1 MAFFK
6 KNEKEPEKEKRNT
19 EIEKE
24 KTVSENEKG
33 TENETNERQSVKI
46 DYWSLKD
53 KISSYVS
60 QGDNKAA
67 LSDNKAN
74 IYLKGIIQKYLYDNK
89 YEVEG
94 LTEEELIDRI
104 YNDMAGLS
112 ILTKYLNRADELEEI
127 NINAWN
133 DIVLTYADGH
143 KEKIKER
150 FESPEHAI
158 DIFRRML
165 HMSNIVVDN
174 RTPMAEAQLLDYKAR
189 ATVMITP
196 VVDEEIGVSASIRF
210 LHPQRV
216 DRTQLITG
224 GSATEEML
232 DFITL
237 LVKYG
242 VSIVV
247 AGETSSGKTTT
258 LNAFVSTMPD
268 DMRIFVVETGA
279 RELYLRK
286 FDENQKVTNNVVNT
300 LARPT
305 EEKVTNI
312 SQKDLLIKA
321 LRYNPEIII
330 MSEIRGDEVIAT
342 IEAAQTGH
350 TVCTTI
356 HSRGG
361 QAAHFRMANL
371 MANSSQANISD
382 CMRNAVQ
389 AFPIIVYVKRLQD
402 NSRKIMD
409 ISECECKLGDN
420 SKMEYSYRSLYK
432 YEINNTT
439 IENGNVHIDG
449 EFHKKNRISNT
460 LKDMLINNGIPTKE
474 LERFL

>member
-6 KNEKEPEKEKRNT
+6 KNNT
-19 EIEKE
+19 EEKNVKKE
-24 KTVSENEKG
+24 LKKE
-33 TENETNERQSVKI
+33 TEVKVQEEAIKI
-46 DYWSLKD
+46 DYWSLKN

-60 QGDNKAA
+60 TGDNNAA
-67 LSDNKAN
+67 LADNKAN

-89 YEVEG
+89 YTVEG
-94 LTEEELIDRI
+94 MTEEELIERL
-104 YNDMAGLS
+104 YNDMAELS
-112 ILTKYLNRADELEEI
+112 ILTKYLKNSDNLEEI
-127 NINAWN
+127 NINAWD
-133 DIVLTYADGH
+133 DIVLTYVDGH
-143 KEKIKER
+143 KEKIAEK
-150 FESPEHAI
+150 FESPEHAE

-165 HMSNIVVDN
+165 HISNVVVDN
-174 RTPMAEAQLLDYKAR
+174 RTPTAEAQLLKYKAR
-189 ATVMITP
+189 ATVMVAPI
-196 VVDEEIGVSASIRF
+196 VDSDVGVSASIRF

-216 DRTQLITG
+216 DRKQLIKG
-224 GSATEEML
+224 GSATSEML

-258 LNAFVSTMPD
+258 LNAFVSTMPN

-286 FDENQKVTNNVVNT
+286 FDKNNNCINNVVNT
-300 LARPT
+300 LARQT
-305 EEKVTNI
+305 EEKISSVT
-312 SQKDLLIKA
+312 QKDLLIKA

-330 MSEIRGDEVIAT
+330 MSEVRGDEVVPT

-389 AFPIIVYVKRLQD
+389 AFPIIIYVKRLQD

-409 ISECECKLGDN
+409 ISECICSMGDN
-420 SKMEYSYRSLYK
+420 GKLEYKYQSLYK
-432 YEINNTT
+432 YEIEDT
-439 IENGNVHIDG
+439 IEDENGKFHIDG
-449 EFHKKNRISNT
+449 KFKKASRISKNLEET
-460 LKDMLINNGIPTKE
+460 LINNGIPTNE
-474 LERFL
+474 LKRFL

>member
-6 KNEKEPEKEKRNT
+6 KNNT
-19 EIEKE
+19 EEKNVKKE
-24 KTVSENEKG
+24 LKKE
-33 TENETNERQSVKI
+33 TEVKVQEEAIKI
-46 DYWSLKD
+46 DYWSLKN

-60 QGDNKAA
+60 TGDNNAA
-67 LSDNKAN
+67 LADNKAN

-89 YEVEG
+89 YTVEG
-94 LTEEELIDRI
+94 MTEEELIERL
-104 YNDMAGLS
+104 YNDMAELS
-112 ILTKYLNRADELEEI
+112 ILTKYLKNSDNLEEI
-127 NINAWN
+127 NINAWD
-133 DIVLTYADGH
+133 DIVLTYVDGH
-143 KEKIKER
+143 KEKIAEK
-150 FESPEHAI
+150 FESPEHAE

-165 HMSNIVVDN
+165 HISNVVVDN
-174 RTPMAEAQLLDYKAR
+174 RTPTAEAQLLEYKAR
-189 ATVMITP
+189 ATVMVAPI
-196 VVDEEIGVSASIRF
+196 VDSDVGVSASIRF

-216 DRTQLITG
+216 DRKQLIKG
-224 GSATEEML
+224 GSATSEML

-258 LNAFVSTMPD
+258 LNAFVSTMPN

-286 FDENQKVTNNVVNT
+286 FDKNNNCINNVVNT
-300 LARPT
+300 LARQT
-305 EEKVTNI
+305 EEKISSVT
-312 SQKDLLIKA
+312 QKDLLIKA

-330 MSEIRGDEVIAT
+330 MSEVRGDEVVPT

-389 AFPIIVYVKRLQD
+389 AFPIIIYVKRLQD

-409 ISECECKLGDN
+409 ISECICSMGDN
-420 SKMEYSYRSLYK
+420 GKLEYKYQSLYK
-432 YEINNTT
+432 YEIEDT
-439 IENGNVHIDG
+439 IEDENGKFHIDG
-449 EFHKKNRISNT
+449 KFKKVSRISKNLEET
-460 LKDMLINNGIPTKE
+460 LINNGIPTNE
-474 LERFL
+474 LKRFL

>member
-6 KNEKEPEKEKRNT
+6 KNNT
-19 EIEKE
+19 EEKNVKKE
-24 KTVSENEKG
+24 LKKE
-33 TENETNERQSVKI
+33 TEVKVQEEAIKI
-46 DYWSLKD
+46 DYWSLKN

-60 QGDNKAA
+60 TGDNNAA
-67 LSDNKAN
+67 LADNKAN

-89 YEVEG
+89 YIVEG
-94 LTEEELIDRI
+94 MTEEELIERL
-104 YNDMAGLS
+104 YNDMAELS
-112 ILTKYLNRADELEEI
+112 ILTKYLKNSDNLEEI
-127 NINAWN
+127 NINAWD
-133 DIVLTYADGH
+133 DIVLTYVDGH
-143 KEKIKER
+143 KEKIAEK
-150 FESPEHAI
+150 FESPEHAE

-165 HMSNIVVDN
+165 HISNVVVDN
-174 RTPMAEAQLLDYKAR
+174 RTPTAEAQLLEYKAR
-189 ATVMITP
+189 ATVMVAPI
-196 VVDEEIGVSASIRF
+196 VDSDVGVSASIRF

-216 DRTQLITG
+216 DRKQLIKG
-224 GSATEEML
+224 GSATSEML

-258 LNAFVSTMPD
+258 LNAFVSTMPN

-286 FDENQKVTNNVVNT
+286 FDKNNNCVNNVVNT
-300 LARPT
+300 LARQT
-305 EEKVTNI
+305 EEKISSVT
-312 SQKDLLIKA
+312 QKDLLIKA

-330 MSEIRGDEVIAT
+330 MSEVRGDEVVPT

-389 AFPIIVYVKRLQD
+389 AFPIIIYVKRLQD

-409 ISECECKLGDN
+409 ISECICSMGDN
-420 SKMEYSYRSLYK
+420 GKLEYKYQSLYK
-432 YEINNTT
+432 YEIEDT
-439 IENGNVHIDG
+439 IEDENSLNPVEKLDNDG
-449 EFHKKNRISNT
+449 KFKKVNRISKNLEET
-460 LKDMLINNGIPTKE
+460 LINNGIPTNE
-474 LERFL
+474 LKRFF

>member
-6 KNEKEPEKEKRNT
+6 KNNT
-19 EIEKE
+19 EEKNVKKE
-24 KTVSENEKG
+24 LKKE
-33 TENETNERQSVKI
+33 TEVKVQEEAIKI
-46 DYWSLKD
+46 DYWSLKN

-60 QGDNKAA
+60 TGDNNAA
-67 LSDNKAN
+67 LADNKAN

-89 YEVEG
+89 YTVEG
-94 LTEEELIDRI
+94 MTEEELIERL
-104 YNDMAGLS
+104 YNDMAELS
-112 ILTKYLNRADELEEI
+112 ILTKYLKNSDNLEEI
-127 NINAWN
+127 NINAWD
-133 DIVLTYADGH
+133 DIVLTYVDGH
-143 KEKIKER
+143 KEKIAEK
-150 FESPEHAI
+150 FESPEHAE

-165 HMSNIVVDN
+165 HISNVVVDN
-174 RTPMAEAQLLDYKAR
+174 RTPTAEAQLLEYKAR
-189 ATVMITP
+189 ATVMVAPI
-196 VVDEEIGVSASIRF
+196 VDSDVGVSASIRF

-216 DRTQLITG
+216 DRKQLIKG
-224 GSATEEML
+224 GSATSEML

-258 LNAFVSTMPD
+258 LNAFVSTMPN

-286 FDENQKVTNNVVNT
+286 FDKNNNCINNVVNT
-300 LARPT
+300 LARQT
-305 EEKVTNI
+305 EEKISSVT
-312 SQKDLLIKA
+312 QKDLLIKA

-330 MSEIRGDEVIAT
+330 MSEVRGDEVVPT

-389 AFPIIVYVKRLQD
+389 AFPIIIYVKRLQD

-409 ISECECKLGDN
+409 ISECICSMGDN
-420 SKMEYSYRSLYK
+420 GKLEYKYQSLYK
-432 YEINNTT
+432 YEIEDT
-439 IENGNVHIDG
+439 IEDENGKFHIDG
-449 EFHKKNRISNT
+449 KFKKVSKISKNLEET
-460 LKDMLINNGIPTKE
+460 LINNGIPTNE
-474 LERFL
+474 LKRFL

>member
-6 KNEKEPEKEKRNT
+6 KNNT
-19 EIEKE
+19 EEKNVKKE
-24 KTVSENEKG
+24 LKKE
-33 TENETNERQSVKI
+33 TEVKVQEEAIKI
-46 DYWSLKD
+46 DYWSLKN

-60 QGDNKAA
+60 TGDNNAA
-67 LSDNKAN
+67 LADNKAN

-89 YEVEG
+89 YIVEG
-94 LTEEELIDRI
+94 MTEEELIERL
-104 YNDMAGLS
+104 YNDMAELS
-112 ILTKYLNRADELEEI
+112 ILTKYLKNSDNLEEI
-127 NINAWN
+127 NINAWD
-133 DIVLTYADGH
+133 DIVLTYVDGH
-143 KEKIKER
+143 KEKIAEK
-150 FESPEHAI
+150 FESPEHAE

-165 HMSNIVVDN
+165 HISNVVVDN
-174 RTPMAEAQLLDYKAR
+174 RTPTAEAQLLEYKAR
-189 ATVMITP
+189 ATVMVAPI
-196 VVDEEIGVSASIRF
+196 VDSDVGVSASIRF

-216 DRTQLITG
+216 DRKQLIKG
-224 GSATEEML
+224 GSATSEML

-258 LNAFVSTMPD
+258 LNAFVSTMPN

-286 FDENQKVTNNVVNT
+286 FDKNNNCVNNVVNT
-300 LARPT
+300 LARQT
-305 EEKVTNI
+305 EEKISSVT
-312 SQKDLLIKA
+312 QKDLLIKA

-330 MSEIRGDEVIAT
+330 MSEIRGDEVVPT

-389 AFPIIVYVKRLQD
+389 AFPIIIYVKRLQD

-409 ISECECKLGDN
+409 ISECICSMGDN
-420 SKMEYSYRSLYK
+420 GKLEYKYQSLYK
-432 YEINNTT
+432 YEIEDT
-439 IENGNVHIDG
+439 IEDENGKFHIDG
-449 EFHKKNRISNT
+449 KFKKVNRISKNLEET
-460 LKDMLINNGIPTKE
+460 LINNGIPTNE
-474 LERFL
+474 LKRFF

>member
-6 KNEKEPEKEKRNT
+6 KNNT
-19 EIEKE
+19 EEKNVKKE
-24 KTVSENEKG
+24 LKKE
-33 TENETNERQSVKI
+33 TEVKVQEEAIKI
-46 DYWSLKD
+46 DYWSLKN

-60 QGDNKAA
+60 TGDNNAA
-67 LSDNKAN
+67 LADNKAN

-89 YEVEG
+89 YTVEG
-94 LTEEELIDRI
+94 MTEEELIERL
-104 YNDMAGLS
+104 YNDMAELS
-112 ILTKYLNRADELEEI
+112 ILTKYLKNSDNLEEI
-127 NINAWN
+127 NINAWD
-133 DIVLTYADGH
+133 DIVLTYVDGH
-143 KEKIKER
+143 KEKIAEK
-150 FESPEHAI
+150 FESPEHAE

-165 HMSNIVVDN
+165 HISNAVVDN
-174 RTPMAEAQLLDYKAR
+174 RTPTAEAQLLEYKAR
-189 ATVMITP
+189 ATVMVAPI
-196 VVDEEIGVSASIRF
+196 VDSDVGVSASIRF

-216 DRTQLITG
+216 DRKQLIKG
-224 GSATEEML
+224 GSATSEML

-258 LNAFVSTMPD
+258 LNAFVSTMPN

-286 FDENQKVTNNVVNT
+286 FDKNNNCINNVVNT
-300 LARPT
+300 LARQT
-305 EEKVTNI
+305 EEKISSVT
-312 SQKDLLIKA
+312 QKDLLIKA

-330 MSEIRGDEVIAT
+330 MSEVRGDEVVPT

-389 AFPIIVYVKRLQD
+389 AFPIIIYVKRLQD

-409 ISECECKLGDN
+409 ISECICSMGDN
-420 SKMEYSYRSLYK
+420 GKLEYKYQSLYK
-432 YEINNTT
+432 YEIEDT
-439 IENGNVHIDG
+439 IEDENGKFHIDG
-449 EFHKKNRISNT
+449 KFKKASRISKNLEET
-460 LKDMLINNGIPTKE
+460 LINNGIPTNE
-474 LERFL
+474 LKRFL

>member
-6 KNEKEPEKEKRNT
+6 KNNT
-19 EIEKE
+19 EEKNVKKE
-24 KTVSENEKG
+24 LKKE
-33 TENETNERQSVKI
+33 TEVKVQEEAIKI
-46 DYWSLKD
+46 DYWSLKN

-60 QGDNKAA
+60 TG
-67 LSDNKAN
+67 DNKAN

-89 YEVEG
+89 YTVEG
-94 LTEEELIDRI
+94 MTEEELIERL
-104 YNDMAGLS
+104 YNDMAELS
-112 ILTKYLNRADELEEI
+112 ILTKYLKNSDNLEEI
-127 NINAWN
+127 NINAWD
-133 DIVLTYADGH
+133 DIVLTYVDGH
-143 KEKIKER
+143 KEKIAEK
-150 FESPEHAI
+150 FESPEHAE

-165 HMSNIVVDN
+165 HISNVVVDN
-174 RTPMAEAQLLDYKAR
+174 RTPTAEAQLLEYKAR
-189 ATVMITP
+189 ATVMVAPI
-196 VVDEEIGVSASIRF
+196 VDSDVGVSASIRF

-216 DRTQLITG
+216 DRKQLIKG
-224 GSATEEML
+224 GSATSEML

-258 LNAFVSTMPD
+258 LNAFVSTMPN

-286 FDENQKVTNNVVNT
+286 FDKNNNCINNVVNT
-300 LARPT
+300 LARQT
-305 EEKVTNI
+305 EEKISSVT
-312 SQKDLLIKA
+312 QKDLLIKA

-330 MSEIRGDEVIAT
+330 MSEVRGDEVVPT

-389 AFPIIVYVKRLQD
+389 AFPIIIYVKRLQD

-409 ISECECKLGDN
+409 ISECICSMGDN
-420 SKMEYSYRSLYK
+420 GKLEYKYQSLYK
-432 YEINNTT
+432 YEIEDT
-439 IENGNVHIDG
+439 IEDENGKFHIDG
-449 EFHKKNRISNT
+449 KFKKVSRISKNLEET
-460 LKDMLINNGIPTKE
+460 LINNGIPTNE
-474 LERFL
+474 LKRFL

>member
-6 KNEKEPEKEKRNT
+6 KNNT
-19 EIEKE
+19 EEKNIKKE
-24 KTVSENEKG
+24 LKKE
-33 TENETNERQSVKI
+33 TEVKVQEETIKI
-46 DYWSLKD
+46 DYWSLKN

-60 QGDNKAA
+60 TGDNNAA
-67 LSDNKAN
+67 LADNKAN

-89 YEVEG
+89 YTVEG
-94 LTEEELIDRI
+94 MTEEELIERL
-104 YNDMAGLS
+104 YNDMAELS
-112 ILTKYLNRADELEEI
+112 ILTKYLKNSDNLEEI
-127 NINAWN
+127 NINAWD
-133 DIVLTYADGH
+133 DIVLTYVDGH
-143 KEKIKER
+143 KEKIAEK
-150 FESPEHAI
+150 FESPEHAE

-165 HMSNIVVDN
+165 HISNVVVDN
-174 RTPMAEAQLLDYKAR
+174 RTPTAEAQLLEYKAR
-189 ATVMITP
+189 ATVMVAPI
-196 VVDEEIGVSASIRF
+196 VDSDVGVSASIRF

-216 DRTQLITG
+216 DRKQLIKG
-224 GSATEEML
+224 GSATSEML

-258 LNAFVSTMPD
+258 LNAFVSTMPN

-286 FDENQKVTNNVVNT
+286 FDKNNNCINNVVNT
-300 LARPT
+300 LARQT
-305 EEKVTNI
+305 EEKISSVT
-312 SQKDLLIKA
+312 QKDLLIKA

-330 MSEIRGDEVIAT
+330 MSEVRGDEVVPT

-389 AFPIIVYVKRLQD
+389 AFPIIIYVKRLQD

-409 ISECECKLGDN
+409 ISECICSMGDN
-420 SKMEYSYRSLYK
+420 GKLEYKYQSLYK
-432 YEINNTT
+432 YEIEDT
-439 IENGNVHIDG
+439 IEDENGKFHIDG
-449 EFHKKNRISNT
+449 KFKKASRISKNLEET
-460 LKDMLINNGIPTKE
+460 LINNGIPTNE
-474 LERFL
+474 LKRFL

>member
-6 KNEKEPEKEKRNT
+6 KNNT
-19 EIEKE
+19 EEENIKKE
-24 KTVSENEKG
+24 LNKETEIKTKE
-33 TENETNERQSVKI
+33 ETIKI
-46 DYWSLKD
+46 DYWSLKN

-60 QGDNKAA
+60 TGDNNAA
-67 LSDNKAN
+67 LVDNKAN

-89 YEVEG
+89 YIVEG
-94 LTEEELIDRI
+94 MTEEELIERL
-104 YNDMAGLS
+104 YNDMAELS
-112 ILTKYLNRADELEEI
+112 ILTKYLKNSDNLEEI
-127 NINAWN
+127 NINAWD
-133 DIVLTYADGH
+133 DIVLTYVDGH
-143 KEKIKER
+143 KEKIAEK
-150 FESPEHAI
+150 FESPEHAE

-165 HMSNIVVDN
+165 HISNVVVDN
-174 RTPMAEAQLLDYKAR
+174 RTPTAEAQLLEYKAR
-189 ATVMITP
+189 ATVMVAPI
-196 VVDEEIGVSASIRF
+196 VDSDVGVSASIRF

-216 DRTQLITG
+216 DRKQLIKG
-224 GSATEEML
+224 GSATPEML

-242 VSIVV
+242 ISIVV

-258 LNAFVSTMPD
+258 LNAFVSTMPN

-286 FDENQKVTNNVVNT
+286 FDENNNCVNNVVNT
-300 LARPT
+300 LARQT
-305 EEKVTNI
+305 EEKISSVT
-312 SQKDLLIKA
+312 QKDLLIKA

-330 MSEIRGDEVIAT
+330 MSEVRGDEVVPT

-389 AFPIIVYVKRLQD
+389 AFPVIIYVKRLQD

-409 ISECECKLGDN
+409 ISECICSMGDN
-420 SKMEYSYRSLYK
+420 GKLEYKYQSLYK
-432 YEINNTT
+432 YEIENT
-439 IENGNVHIDG
+439 IEDENGKFHIDG
-449 EFHKKNRISNT
+449 KFRKVNRISENLEET
-460 LKDMLINNGIPTKE
+460 LINNGIPTNE
-474 LERFL
+474 LKRFL

>member
-6 KNEKEPEKEKRNT
+6 KNNT
-19 EIEKE
+19 EEKNVKKE
-24 KTVSENEKG
+24 LKKE
-33 TENETNERQSVKI
+33 TEVKVQEEAIKI
-46 DYWSLKD
+46 DYWSLKN

-60 QGDNKAA
+60 TGDNNAA
-67 LSDNKAN
+67 LADNKAN

-89 YEVEG
+89 YTVEG
-94 LTEEELIDRI
+94 MTEEELIERL
-104 YNDMAGLS
+104 YNDMAELS
-112 ILTKYLNRADELEEI
+112 ILTKYLKNSDNLEEI
-127 NINAWN
+127 NINAWD
-133 DIVLTYADGH
+133 DIVLTYVDGH
-143 KEKIKER
+143 KEKIAEK
-150 FESPEHAI
+150 FESPEHAE

-165 HMSNIVVDN
+165 HISNVVVDN
-174 RTPMAEAQLLDYKAR
+174 RTPTAEAQLLEYKAR
-189 ATVMITP
+189 ATVMVAPI
-196 VVDEEIGVSASIRF
+196 VDSDVGVSASIRF

-216 DRTQLITG
+216 DRKQLIKG
-224 GSATEEML
+224 GSATSEML

-258 LNAFVSTMPD
+258 LNAFVSTMPN

-286 FDENQKVTNNVVNT
+286 FDKNNNCINNVVNT
-300 LARPT
+300 LARQT
-305 EEKVTNI
+305 EEKISSVT
-312 SQKDLLIKA
+312 QKDLLIKA

-330 MSEIRGDEVIAT
+330 MSEVRGDEVVPT

-389 AFPIIVYVKRLQD
+389 AFPIIIYVKRLQD

-409 ISECECKLGDN
+409 ISECICSMGDN
-420 SKMEYSYRSLYK
+420 GKLEYKYQSLYK
-432 YEINNTT
+432 YEIEDT
-439 IENGNVHIDG
+439 IEDENGKFHIDG
-449 EFHKKNRISNT
+449 KFKKASRISKNLEET
-460 LKDMLINNGIPTKE
+460 LINNGIPTNE
-474 LERFL
+474 LKRFL

>member
-6 KNEKEPEKEKRNT
+6 KNNT
-19 EIEKE
+19 EEKNVKKE
-24 KTVSENEKG
+24 LKKE
-33 TENETNERQSVKI
+33 TEVKVQEEAIKI
-46 DYWSLKD
+46 DYWSLKN

-60 QGDNKAA
+60 TGDNNAA
-67 LSDNKAN
+67 LADNKAN

-89 YEVEG
+89 YIVEG
-94 LTEEELIDRI
+94 MTEEELIERL
-104 YNDMAGLS
+104 YNDMAELS
-112 ILTKYLNRADELEEI
+112 ILTKYLKNSDNLEEI
-127 NINAWN
+127 NINAWD
-133 DIVLTYADGH
+133 DIVLTYVDGH
-143 KEKIKER
+143 KEKIAEK
-150 FESPEHAI
+150 FESPEHAE

-165 HMSNIVVDN
+165 HISNVVVDN
-174 RTPMAEAQLLDYKAR
+174 RTPTAEAQLLEYKAR
-189 ATVMITP
+189 ATVMVAPI
-196 VVDEEIGVSASIRF
+196 VDSDVGVSASIRF

-216 DRTQLITG
+216 DRKQLIKG
-224 GSATEEML
+224 GSATSEML

-258 LNAFVSTMPD
+258 LNAFVSTMPN

-286 FDENQKVTNNVVNT
+286 FDKNNNCINNVVNT
-300 LARPT
+300 LARQT
-305 EEKVTNI
+305 EEKISSVT
-312 SQKDLLIKA
+312 QKDLLIKA

-330 MSEIRGDEVIAT
+330 MSEIRGDEVVPT

-389 AFPIIVYVKRLQD
+389 AFPIIIYVKRLQD

-409 ISECECKLGDN
+409 ISECICSMGDN
-420 SKMEYSYRSLYK
+420 GKLEYKYQSLYK
-432 YEINNTT
+432 YEIEDT
-439 IENGNVHIDG
+439 IEDENGKFHIDG
-449 EFHKKNRISNT
+449 KFKKVNRISKNLEET
-460 LKDMLINNGIPTKE
+460 LINNGIPTNE
-474 LERFL
+474 LKRFF

>member
-6 KNEKEPEKEKRNT
+6 KNNT
-19 EIEKE
+19 EEENIKKE
-24 KTVSENEKG
+24 LNKEAEIKTKE
-33 TENETNERQSVKI
+33 ETIKI
-46 DYWSLKD
+46 DYWSLKN

-60 QGDNKAA
+60 TGDNNAA
-67 LSDNKAN
+67 LVDNKAN

-89 YEVEG
+89 YIVEG
-94 LTEEELIDRI
+94 MTEEELIERL
-104 YNDMAGLS
+104 YNDMAELS
-112 ILTKYLNRADELEEI
+112 ILTKYLKNSDNLEEI
-127 NINAWN
+127 NINAWD
-133 DIVLTYADGH
+133 DIVLTYVDGH
-143 KEKIKER
+143 KEKIAEK
-150 FESPEHAI
+150 FESPEHAE

-165 HMSNIVVDN
+165 HISNVVVDN
-174 RTPMAEAQLLDYKAR
+174 RTPTAEAQLLEYKAR
-189 ATVMITP
+189 ATVMVAPI
-196 VVDEEIGVSASIRF
+196 VDSDVGVSASIRF

-216 DRTQLITG
+216 DRKQLIKG
-224 GSATEEML
+224 GSATPEML

-242 VSIVV
+242 ISIVV

-258 LNAFVSTMPD
+258 LNAFVSTMPN

-286 FDENQKVTNNVVNT
+286 FDENNNCVNNVVNT
-300 LARPT
+300 LARQT
-305 EEKVTNI
+305 EEKISSVT
-312 SQKDLLIKA
+312 QKDLLIKA

-330 MSEIRGDEVIAT
+330 MSEVRGDEVVPT

-382 CMRNAVQ
+382 CMRNTVQ
-389 AFPIIVYVKRLQD
+389 AFPVIIYVKRLQD

-409 ISECECKLGDN
+409 ISECICSMGDN
-420 SKMEYSYRSLYK
+420 GKLEYKYQSLYK
-432 YEINNTT
+432 YEIENT
-439 IENGNVHIDG
+439 IEDENGKFQIDG
-449 EFHKKNRISNT
+449 KFRKVNRISENLEET
-460 LKDMLINNGIPTKE
+460 LINNGIPTNE
-474 LERFL
+474 LKRFL

>member
-6 KNEKEPEKEKRNT
+6 KNNT
-19 EIEKE
+19 EEKNIKKE
-24 KTVSENEKG
+24 LKKE
-33 TENETNERQSVKI
+33 TEVKVQEETIKI
-46 DYWSLKD
+46 NYWSLKN

-60 QGDNKAA
+60 TGDNNAA
-67 LSDNKAN
+67 LADNKAN

-89 YEVEG
+89 YTVEG
-94 LTEEELIDRI
+94 MTEEELIERL
-104 YNDMAGLS
+104 YNDMAELS
-112 ILTKYLNRADELEEI
+112 ILTKYLKNSDNLEEI
-127 NINAWN
+127 NINAWD
-133 DIVLTYADGH
+133 DIVLTYVDGH
-143 KEKIKER
+143 KEKIAEK
-150 FESPEHAI
+150 FESPEHAE

-165 HMSNIVVDN
+165 HISNVVVDN
-174 RTPMAEAQLLDYKAR
+174 RTPTAEAQLLEYKAR
-189 ATVMITP
+189 ATVMVAPI
-196 VVDEEIGVSASIRF
+196 VDSDVGVSASIRF

-216 DRTQLITG
+216 DRKQLIKG
-224 GSATEEML
+224 GSATSEML

-258 LNAFVSTMPD
+258 LNAFVSTMPN

-286 FDENQKVTNNVVNT
+286 FDKNNNCINNVVNT
-300 LARPT
+300 LARQT
-305 EEKVTNI
+305 EEKISSVT
-312 SQKDLLIKA
+312 QKDLLIKA

-330 MSEIRGDEVIAT
+330 MSEVRGDEVVPT

-389 AFPIIVYVKRLQD
+389 AFPIIIYVKRLQD

-409 ISECECKLGDN
+409 ISECICSMGDN
-420 SKMEYSYRSLYK
+420 GKLEYKYQSLYK
-432 YEINNTT
+432 YEIEDT
-439 IENGNVHIDG
+439 IEDENGKFHIDG
-449 EFHKKNRISNT
+449 KFKKASRISKNLEET
-460 LKDMLINNGIPTKE
+460 LINNGIPTNE
-474 LERFL
+474 LKRFL

>member
-1 MAFFK
+1 MALFK
-6 KNEKEPEKEKRNT
+6 KNNT
-19 EIEKE
+19 EEKNVKKE
-24 KTVSENEKG
+24 LKKE
-33 TENETNERQSVKI
+33 TEVKVQEEAIKI
-46 DYWSLKD
+46 DYWSLKN

-60 QGDNKAA
+60 TGDNNAA
-67 LSDNKAN
+67 LADNKAN

-89 YEVEG
+89 YIVEG
-94 LTEEELIDRI
+94 MTEEELIERL
-104 YNDMAGLS
+104 YNDMAELS
-112 ILTKYLNRADELEEI
+112 ILTKYLKNSDNLEEI
-127 NINAWN
+127 NINAWD
-133 DIVLTYADGH
+133 DIVLTYVDGH
-143 KEKIKER
+143 KEKIAEK
-150 FESPEHAI
+150 FESPEHAE

-165 HMSNIVVDN
+165 HISNVVVDN
-174 RTPMAEAQLLDYKAR
+174 RTPTAEAQLLEYKAR
-189 ATVMITP
+189 ATVMVAPI
-196 VVDEEIGVSASIRF
+196 VDSDVGVSASIRF

-216 DRTQLITG
+216 DRKQLIKG
-224 GSATEEML
+224 GSATSEML

-258 LNAFVSTMPD
+258 LNAFVSTMPN

-286 FDENQKVTNNVVNT
+286 FDKNNNCVNNVVNT
-300 LARPT
+300 LARQT
-305 EEKVTNI
+305 EEKISSVT
-312 SQKDLLIKA
+312 QKDLLIKA

-330 MSEIRGDEVIAT
+330 MSEVRGDEVVPT

-389 AFPIIVYVKRLQD
+389 AFPIIIYVKRLQD

-409 ISECECKLGDN
+409 ISECICSMGDN
-420 SKMEYSYRSLYK
+420 GKLEYKYQSLYK
-432 YEINNTT
+432 YEIEDT
-439 IENGNVHIDG
+439 IEDENGKFHIDG
-449 EFHKKNRISNT
+449 KFKKVNRISKNLEET
-460 LKDMLINNGIPTKE
+460 LINNGIPTNE
-474 LERFL
+474 LKRFF

>member
-6 KNEKEPEKEKRNT
+6 KNNT
-19 EIEKE
+19 EEKNVKKE
-24 KTVSENEKG
+24 LKKE
-33 TENETNERQSVKI
+33 TEVKAQEEAIKI
-46 DYWSLKD
+46 DYWSLKN

-60 QGDNKAA
+60 TGDNNAA
-67 LSDNKAN
+67 LVDNKAN

-89 YEVEG
+89 YTVEG
-94 LTEEELIDRI
+94 MTEEELIERL
-104 YNDMAGLS
+104 YNDMAELS
-112 ILTKYLNRADELEEI
+112 ILTKYLKNSDNLEEI
-127 NINAWN
+127 NINAWD
-133 DIVLTYADGH
+133 DIVLTYVDGH
-143 KEKIKER
+143 KEKIAEK
-150 FESPEHAI
+150 FESPEHAE

-165 HMSNIVVDN
+165 HISNVVVDN
-174 RTPMAEAQLLDYKAR
+174 RTPTAEAQLLEYKAR
-189 ATVMITP
+189 ATVMVAPI
-196 VVDEEIGVSASIRF
+196 VDSDVGVSASIRF

-216 DRTQLITG
+216 DRKQLIKG
-224 GSATEEML
+224 GSATSEML

-258 LNAFVSTMPD
+258 LNAFVSTMPN

-286 FDENQKVTNNVVNT
+286 FDKNNNCINNVINT
-300 LARPT
+300 LARQT
-305 EEKVTNI
+305 EEKISSVT
-312 SQKDLLIKA
+312 QKDLLIKA

-330 MSEIRGDEVIAT
+330 MSEVRGDEVVPT

-389 AFPIIVYVKRLQD
+389 AFPIIIYVKRLQD

-409 ISECECKLGDN
+409 ISECICFMGDN
-420 SKMEYSYRSLYK
+420 GKLEYKYQSLYK
-432 YEINNTT
+432 YEIEDT
-439 IENGNVHIDG
+439 IEDENGKFHIDG
-449 EFHKKNRISNT
+449 KFKKASRISKNLEET
-460 LKDMLINNGIPTKE
+460 LINNGIPTNE
-474 LERFL
+474 LKRFL

>member
-6 KNEKEPEKEKRNT
+6 KNNT
-19 EIEKE
+19 EEKNVKKE
-24 KTVSENEKG
+24 LKKE
-33 TENETNERQSVKI
+33 TEVKVQEEAIKI
-46 DYWSLKD
+46 DYWSLKN

-60 QGDNKAA
+60 TGDNNAA
-67 LSDNKAN
+67 LADNKAN

-89 YEVEG
+89 YIVEG
-94 LTEEELIDRI
+94 MTEEELIERL
-104 YNDMAGLS
+104 YNDMAELS
-112 ILTKYLNRADELEEI
+112 ILTKYLKNSDNLEEI
-127 NINAWN
+127 NINAWD
-133 DIVLTYADGH
+133 DIVLTYVDGH
-143 KEKIKER
+143 KEKIAEK
-150 FESPEHAI
+150 FESPEHAE

-165 HMSNIVVDN
+165 HISNVVVDN
-174 RTPMAEAQLLDYKAR
+174 RTPTAEAQLLEYKAR
-189 ATVMITP
+189 ATVMVAPI
-196 VVDEEIGVSASIRF
+196 VDSDVGVSASIRF

-216 DRTQLITG
+216 DRKQLIKG
-224 GSATEEML
+224 GSATSEML

-258 LNAFVSTMPD
+258 LNAFVSTMPN

-286 FDENQKVTNNVVNT
+286 FDKNNNCINNVVNT
-300 LARPT
+300 LARQT
-305 EEKVTNI
+305 EEKISSVT
-312 SQKDLLIKA
+312 QKDLLIKA

-330 MSEIRGDEVIAT
+330 MSEVRGDEVVPT

-389 AFPIIVYVKRLQD
+389 AFPIIIYVKRLQD

-409 ISECECKLGDN
+409 ISECICSMGDN
-420 SKMEYSYRSLYK
+420 GKLEYKYQSLYK
-432 YEINNTT
+432 YEIEDT
-439 IENGNVHIDG
+439 IEDENGKFHIDG
-449 EFHKKNRISNT
+449 KFKKVNRISKNLEET
-460 LKDMLINNGIPTKE
+460 LINNGIPTNE
-474 LERFL
+474 LKRFF

>member
-6 KNEKEPEKEKRNT
+6 KNNT
-19 EIEKE
+19 EEKNVKKE
-24 KTVSENEKG
+24 LKKE
-33 TENETNERQSVKI
+33 TEVKAQEEAIKI
-46 DYWSLKD
+46 DYWSLKN

-60 QGDNKAA
+60 TGDNNAA
-67 LSDNKAN
+67 LVDNKAN
-74 IYLKGIIQKYLYDNK
+74 IYLNGIIQKYLYDNK
-89 YEVEG
+89 YTVEG
-94 LTEEELIDRI
+94 MTEEELIERL
-104 YNDMAGLS
+104 YNDMAELS
-112 ILTKYLNRADELEEI
+112 ILTKYLKNSDNLEEI
-127 NINAWN
+127 NINAWD
-133 DIVLTYADGH
+133 DIVLTYVDGH
-143 KEKIKER
+143 KEKIAEK
-150 FESPEHAI
+150 FESPEHAE

-165 HMSNIVVDN
+165 HISNVVVDN
-174 RTPMAEAQLLDYKAR
+174 RTPTAEAQLLEYKAR
-189 ATVMITP
+189 ATVMVAPI
-196 VVDEEIGVSASIRF
+196 VDSDVGVSASIRF

-216 DRTQLITG
+216 DRKQLIKG
-224 GSATEEML
+224 GSATSEML

-258 LNAFVSTMPD
+258 LNAFVSTMPN

-286 FDENQKVTNNVVNT
+286 FDKNNNCINNVINT
-300 LARPT
+300 LARQT
-305 EEKVTNI
+305 EEKISSVT
-312 SQKDLLIKA
+312 QKDLLIKA

-330 MSEIRGDEVIAT
+330 MSEVRGDEVVPT

-389 AFPIIVYVKRLQD
+389 AFPIIIYVKRLQD

-409 ISECECKLGDN
+409 ISECICFMGDN
-420 SKMEYSYRSLYK
+420 GKLEYKYQSLYK
-432 YEINNTT
+432 YEIEDT
-439 IENGNVHIDG
+439 IEDENGKFHIDG
-449 EFHKKNRISNT
+449 KFKKASRISKNLEET
-460 LKDMLINNGIPTKE
+460 LINNGIPTNE
-474 LERFL
+474 LKRFL

>member
-6 KNEKEPEKEKRNT
+6 KNNT
-19 EIEKE
+19 EEKNVKKE
-24 KTVSENEKG
+24 LKKE
-33 TENETNERQSVKI
+33 TEVKVQEETIKI
-46 DYWSLKD
+46 DYWSLKN

-60 QGDNKAA
+60 TGDNNAA
-67 LSDNKAN
+67 LADNKAN

-89 YEVEG
+89 YIVEG
-94 LTEEELIDRI
+94 MTEEELIERL
-104 YNDMAGLS
+104 YNDMAELS
-112 ILTKYLNRADELEEI
+112 ILTKYLKNSDNLEEI
-127 NINAWN
+127 NINAWD
-133 DIVLTYADGH
+133 DIVLTYVDGH
-143 KEKIKER
+143 KEKIAEK
-150 FESPEHAI
+150 FESPEHAE

-165 HMSNIVVDN
+165 HISNVVVDN
-174 RTPMAEAQLLDYKAR
+174 RTPTAEAQLLEYKAR
-189 ATVMITP
+189 ATVMVAPI
-196 VVDEEIGVSASIRF
+196 VDSDVGVSASIRF

-216 DRTQLITG
+216 DRKQLIKG
-224 GSATEEML
+224 GSATSEML

-258 LNAFVSTMPD
+258 LNAFVSTMPN

-286 FDENQKVTNNVVNT
+286 FDKNNNCVNNVVNT
-300 LARPT
+300 LARQT
-305 EEKVTNI
+305 EEKISSVT
-312 SQKDLLIKA
+312 QKDLLIKA

-330 MSEIRGDEVIAT
+330 MSEVRGDEVVPT

-389 AFPIIVYVKRLQD
+389 AFPIIIYVKRLQD

-409 ISECECKLGDN
+409 ISECICFMGDN
-420 SKMEYSYRSLYK
+420 GKLEYKYQSLYK
-432 YEINNTT
+432 YEIEDT
-439 IENGNVHIDG
+439 IEDENGKFHIDG
-449 EFHKKNRISNT
+449 KFKKVSKISKNLEET
-460 LKDMLINNGIPTKE
+460 LINNGIPTNE
-474 LERFL
+474 LKRFL

>member
-6 KNEKEPEKEKRNT
+6 KNNT
-19 EIEKE
+19 EEKNVKKE
-24 KTVSENEKG
+24 LKKE
-33 TENETNERQSVKI
+33 TEVKVQEEAIKI
-46 DYWSLKD
+46 DYWSLKN

-60 QGDNKAA
+60 TGDNNAA
-67 LSDNKAN
+67 LADNKAN

-89 YEVEG
+89 YIVEG
-94 LTEEELIDRI
+94 MTEEELIERL
-104 YNDMAGLS
+104 YNDMAELS
-112 ILTKYLNRADELEEI
+112 ILTKYLKNSDNLEEI
-127 NINAWN
+127 NINAWD
-133 DIVLTYADGH
+133 DIVLTYVDGH
-143 KEKIKER
+143 KEKIAEK
-150 FESPEHAI
+150 FESPEHAE

-165 HMSNIVVDN
+165 HISNVVVDN
-174 RTPMAEAQLLDYKAR
+174 RTPTAEAQLLEYKAR
-189 ATVMITP
+189 ATVMVAPI
-196 VVDEEIGVSASIRF
+196 VDSDVGVSASIRF

-216 DRTQLITG
+216 DRKQLIKG
-224 GSATEEML
+224 GSATSEML

-258 LNAFVSTMPD
+258 LNAFVSTMPN

-286 FDENQKVTNNVVNT
+286 FDKNNNCVNNVVNT
-300 LARPT
+300 LARQT
-305 EEKVTNI
+305 EEKISSVT
-312 SQKDLLIKA
+312 QKDLLIKA

-330 MSEIRGDEVIAT
+330 MSEVRGDEVVPT

-389 AFPIIVYVKRLQD
+389 AFPIIIYVKRLQD

-409 ISECECKLGDN
+409 ISECICSMGDN
-420 SKMEYSYRSLYK
+420 GKLEYKYQSLYK
-432 YEINNTT
+432 YEIEDT
-439 IENGNVHIDG
+439 IEDENGKFHIDG
-449 EFHKKNRISNT
+449 KFKKVNRISKNLEET
-460 LKDMLINNGIPTKE
+460 LINNGIPTNE
-474 LERFL
+474 LKRFF

>member
-6 KNEKEPEKEKRNT
+6 KNNT
-19 EIEKE
+19 EEKNVKKE
-24 KTVSENEKG
+24 LKKE
-33 TENETNERQSVKI
+33 TEVKVQEEAIKI
-46 DYWSLKD
+46 DYWSLKN

-60 QGDNKAA
+60 TGDNNAA
-67 LSDNKAN
+67 LADNKAN

-89 YEVEG
+89 YIVEG
-94 LTEEELIDRI
+94 MTEEELIERL
-104 YNDMAGLS
+104 YNDMAELS
-112 ILTKYLNRADELEEI
+112 ILTKYLKNSDNLEEI
-127 NINAWN
+127 NINAWD
-133 DIVLTYADGH
+133 DIVLTYVDGH
-143 KEKIKER
+143 KEKIAEK
-150 FESPEHAI
+150 FESPEHAE

-165 HMSNIVVDN
+165 HISNVVVDN
-174 RTPMAEAQLLDYKAR
+174 RTPTAEAQLLEYKAR
-189 ATVMITP
+189 ATVMVAPI
-196 VVDEEIGVSASIRF
+196 VDSDVGVSASIRF

-216 DRTQLITG
+216 DRKQLIKG
-224 GSATEEML
+224 GSATSEML

-258 LNAFVSTMPD
+258 LNAFVSTMPN

-286 FDENQKVTNNVVNT
+286 FDKNNNCVNNVVNT
-300 LARPT
+300 LARQT
-305 EEKVTNI
+305 EEKISSVT
-312 SQKDLLIKA
+312 QKDLLIKA

-330 MSEIRGDEVIAT
+330 MSEVRGDEVVPT

-371 MANSSQANISD
+371 MANCSQANISD

-389 AFPIIVYVKRLQD
+389 AFPIIIYVKRLQD

-409 ISECECKLGDN
+409 ISECICSMGDN
-420 SKMEYSYRSLYK
+420 GKLEYKYQSLYK
-432 YEINNTT
+432 YEIEDT
-439 IENGNVHIDG
+439 IEDENGKFHIDG
-449 EFHKKNRISNT
+449 KFKKVNRISKNLEET
-460 LKDMLINNGIPTKE
+460 LINNGIPTNE
-474 LERFL
+474 LKRFF

>member
-6 KNEKEPEKEKRNT
+6 KNNT
-19 EIEKE
+19 EEKNVKKE
-24 KTVSENEKG
+24 LKKE
-33 TENETNERQSVKI
+33 TEVKVQEETIKI
-46 DYWSLKD
+46 DYWSLKN

-60 QGDNKAA
+60 TGDNNAA
-67 LSDNKAN
+67 LADNKAN

-89 YEVEG
+89 YTVEG
-94 LTEEELIDRI
+94 MTEEELIERL
-104 YNDMAGLS
+104 YNDMAELS
-112 ILTKYLNRADELEEI
+112 ILTKYLKNSDNLEEI
-127 NINAWN
+127 NINAWD
-133 DIVLTYADGH
+133 DIVLTYVDGH
-143 KEKIKER
+143 KEKIAEK
-150 FESPEHAI
+150 FESPEHAE

-165 HMSNIVVDN
+165 HISNVVVDN
-174 RTPMAEAQLLDYKAR
+174 RTPTAEAQLLEYKAR
-189 ATVMITP
+189 ATVMVAPI
-196 VVDEEIGVSASIRF
+196 VDSDVGVSASIRF

-216 DRTQLITG
+216 DRKQLIKG
-224 GSATEEML
+224 GSATSEML

-258 LNAFVSTMPD
+258 LNAFVSTMPN

-286 FDENQKVTNNVVNT
+286 FDKNNNCINNVVNT
-300 LARPT
+300 LARQT
-305 EEKVTNI
+305 EEKISSVT
-312 SQKDLLIKA
+312 QKDLLIKA

-330 MSEIRGDEVIAT
+330 MSEVRGDEVVPT

-389 AFPIIVYVKRLQD
+389 AFPIIIYVKRLQD

-409 ISECECKLGDN
+409 ISECICSMGDN
-420 SKMEYSYRSLYK
+420 GKLEYKYQSLYK
-432 YEINNTT
+432 YEIEDTVED
-439 IENGNVHIDG
+439 ENGKFHIDG
-449 EFHKKNRISNT
+449 KFKKVSRISKNLEET
-460 LKDMLINNGIPTKE
+460 LINNGIPTNE
-474 LERFL
+474 LKRFL

>member
-1 MAFFK
+1 MALFK
-6 KNEKEPEKEKRNT
+6 KNNT
-19 EIEKE
+19 EEKNVKKE
-24 KTVSENEKG
+24 LKKE
-33 TENETNERQSVKI
+33 TEVKVQEEAIKI
-46 DYWSLKD
+46 DYWSLKN

-60 QGDNKAA
+60 TGDNNAA
-67 LSDNKAN
+67 LADNKAN

-89 YEVEG
+89 YIVEG
-94 LTEEELIDRI
+94 MTEEELIERL
-104 YNDMAGLS
+104 YNDMAELS
-112 ILTKYLNRADELEEI
+112 ILTKYLKNSDNLEEI
-127 NINAWN
+127 NINAW
-133 DIVLTYADGH
+133 DDVVLTYVDGH
-143 KEKIKER
+143 KEKIAEK
-150 FESPEHAI
+150 FESPEHAE

-165 HMSNIVVDN
+165 HISNVVVDN
-174 RTPMAEAQLLDYKAR
+174 RTPTAEAQLLEYKAR
-189 ATVMITP
+189 ATVMVAPI
-196 VVDEEIGVSASIRF
+196 VDSDVGVSASIRF

-216 DRTQLITG
+216 DRKQLIKG
-224 GSATEEML
+224 GSATSEML

-258 LNAFVSTMPD
+258 LNAFVSTMPN

-286 FDENQKVTNNVVNT
+286 FDKNNNCVNNVVNT
-300 LARPT
+300 LARQT
-305 EEKVTNI
+305 EEKISSVT
-312 SQKDLLIKA
+312 QKDLLIKA

-330 MSEIRGDEVIAT
+330 MSEVRGDEVVPT

-389 AFPIIVYVKRLQD
+389 AFPIIIYVKRLQD

-409 ISECECKLGDN
+409 ISECICSMGDN
-420 SKMEYSYRSLYK
+420 GKLEYKYQSLYK
-432 YEINNTT
+432 YEIEDT
-439 IENGNVHIDG
+439 IEDENGKFHIDG
-449 EFHKKNRISNT
+449 KFKKVNRISKNLEET
-460 LKDMLINNGIPTKE
+460 LINNGIPTNE
-474 LERFL
+474 LKRFF

>member
-6 KNEKEPEKEKRNT
+6 KNNT
-19 EIEKE
+19 EEKNVKKE
-24 KTVSENEKG
+24 LKKE
-33 TENETNERQSVKI
+33 TEVKVQEEAIKI
-46 DYWSLKD
+46 DYWSLKN

-60 QGDNKAA
+60 TGDNNAA
-67 LSDNKAN
+67 LADNKAN

-89 YEVEG
+89 YIVEG
-94 LTEEELIDRI
+94 MTEEELIERL
-104 YNDMAGLS
+104 YNDMAELS
-112 ILTKYLNRADELEEI
+112 ILTKYLKNSDNLEEI
-127 NINAWN
+127 NINAWD
-133 DIVLTYADGH
+133 DIVLTYVDGH
-143 KEKIKER
+143 KEKIAEK
-150 FESPEHAI
+150 FESPEHAE

-165 HMSNIVVDN
+165 HISNVVVDN
-174 RTPMAEAQLLDYKAR
+174 RTPTAEAQLLEYKAR
-189 ATVMITP
+189 ATVMVAPI
-196 VVDEEIGVSASIRF
+196 VDSDVGVSASIRF

-216 DRTQLITG
+216 DRKQLIKG
-224 GSATEEML
+224 GSATSEML

-258 LNAFVSTMPD
+258 LNAFVSTMPN

-286 FDENQKVTNNVVNT
+286 FDKNNNCVNNVVNT
-300 LARPT
+300 LARQT
-305 EEKVTNI
+305 EEKISSVT
-312 SQKDLLIKA
+312 QKDLLIKA

-330 MSEIRGDEVIAT
+330 MSEVRGDEVVPT

-389 AFPIIVYVKRLQD
+389 AFPIIIYVKRLQD

-409 ISECECKLGDN
+409 ISECICFMGDN
-420 SKMEYSYRSLYK
+420 GKLEYKYQSLYK
-432 YEINNTT
+432 YEIEDT
-439 IENGNVHIDG
+439 IEDENGKFHIDG
-449 EFHKKNRISNT
+449 KFKKVNRISKNLEET
-460 LKDMLINNGIPTKE
+460 LINNGIPTNE
-474 LERFL
+474 LKRFF

>member
-6 KNEKEPEKEKRNT
+6 KNNT
-19 EIEKE
+19 EEENIKKE
-24 KTVSENEKG
+24 LKKE
-33 TENETNERQSVKI
+33 TEIKAKEETIKI
-46 DYWSLKD
+46 DYWSLKN

-60 QGDNKAA
+60 TGDNNAA
-67 LSDNKAN
+67 LADNKAN

-89 YEVEG
+89 YIVEG
-94 LTEEELIDRI
+94 MTEEELIERL
-104 YNDMAGLS
+104 YNDMAELS
-112 ILTKYLNRADELEEI
+112 ILTKYLKNSDNLEEI
-127 NINAWN
+127 NINAWD
-133 DIVLTYADGH
+133 DIVLTYVDGH
-143 KEKIKER
+143 KEKIAEK
-150 FESPEHAI
+150 FESPEHAE

-165 HMSNIVVDN
+165 HISNVVVDN
-174 RTPMAEAQLLDYKAR
+174 RTPTAEAQLLEYKAR
-189 ATVMITP
+189 ATVMVAPI
-196 VVDEEIGVSASIRF
+196 VDSDVGVSASIRF

-216 DRTQLITG
+216 DRKQLIKS
-224 GSATEEML
+224 GSATPEML

-258 LNAFVSTMPD
+258 LNAFVSTMPN

-286 FDENQKVTNNVVNT
+286 FDENNNCVNNVVNT
-300 LARPT
+300 LARQT
-305 EEKVTNI
+305 EEKISSVT
-312 SQKDLLIKA
+312 QKDLLIKA

-330 MSEIRGDEVIAT
+330 MSEVRGDEVVPT

-389 AFPIIVYVKRLQD
+389 AFPIIIYVKRLQD

-409 ISECECKLGDN
+409 ISECICSMGDN
-420 SKMEYSYRSLYK
+420 GKLEYKYQSLYK
-432 YEINNTT
+432 YEIEDTT
-439 IENGNVHIDG
+439 EDENGKFHIDG
-449 EFHKKNRISNT
+449 KFRKVNRISENLEET
-460 LKDMLINNGIPTKE
+460 LINNGIPTNE
-474 LERFL
+474 LKKFL